1 MAGTGDAKAGR
12 VDHDEYTLWERKDF
26 MMFYHRP
33 GSYNQYPVIC
43 DILSVLTAETSR
55 KAKKYE

>member
-26 MMFYHRP
+26 VMFYHQLGP

-43 DILSVLTAETSR
+43 VILSER
-55 KAKKYE
+55 Q